1 MLKKIRNSKGFTLA
15 EMLVVIA
22 IIAIISAI
30 SVGGLLNHI
39 KSLRQMKLDTTAR
52 TIYTAAQNRLTEL
65 YSSGNTEWNTASFE
79 SGDSDLKAKA
89 VTEKPSDWGEE
100 SDFSKAHLYA
110 VISDDTGMSG
120 TSNDYTKRA
129 LLPEG
134 AINEELYGHNWV
146 VEFDPD
152 NGYVYAVFYSEE
164 LDTSEFYTNDVDANF
179 DTAKMTI
186 VRANRESR
194 LKNFNA
200 KVGYYGGNISVNEKY
215 DVTDISNYIT
225 IEDGEELKISF
236 SVSVPTM
243 YKKDYIDYTVS
254 FTGMV
259 SGAVQSYK
267 FEGLKRNTSFRAA
280 SLVLDSLNDKA
291 GGSFY
296 ANFCDPYRN
305 FKDLPH
311 LGVFNRSS
319 FEASCILKNG
329 DMIPGENVRVS
340 FTAKVR
346 DNEIAKS
353 VTAEEIF
360 NGLFDNDK
368 KNDMGADRSN
378 NEAVA
383 YVRNGRHLQN
393 LDKGTSGVNGGKTAG
408 TAGNRLSFTSAVQ
421 TDDIEFAAEGDG
433 TWINAYGYRPFKP
446 IVNQELKSYDG
457 GTNKK
462 SARAKIRNLIAGD
475 VNDTERNAG
484 TGKVDKGTVIAET
497 ANAGLFGTFYGDKLK
512 GVTLTGT
519 VAHGT
524 DNAGALAASIESTK
538 KVTIEDCRAY
548 LLNADVTALI
558 GEIDKDSNATL
569 TDRNSKIA
577 AHALITSDSGNAG
590 GLIGNANCDLEFTKS
605 FASTVIN
612 GNRDNGQASA
622 AADKNNAGGLLGHT
636 SGNIN
641 VSSSYAD
648 SYIAG
653 VRIGGMAGFTGSKS
667 IIRGSYTAGFALSTK
682 ETKSVAGFMLNAE
695 PKSDDMNRVTGS
707 YTIFDTGSGTARYHI
722 SNKEREA
729 TRCFVDAVYYSNSS
743 NHNEGVHG
751 ATALNKSSALK
762 KPASDPESPI
772 LKMNAAGASFRFK
785 QSETTA
791 YNLGDNMALKT
802 YDYPQ
807 IDGLWH
813 YGDWIEKEVEPG
825 TLVYYEKY
833 KDGSWGFVSASGI
846 TTLYAKTTADNYVV
860 DDGYALIYAED
871 AVSDAQKNVKVYFNT
886 TDTTGSATAEPAG
899 NATAVNIA
907 NGGGNTGWKKAI
919 FRPIGKAIDNA
930 GLKDDGT
937 MESQANMADFYLP
950 ISIVTADKTDR
961 YYFNP
966 YFAKTV
972 VRVTEFGDA
981 SKPVFSTDA
990 SDKSIISVRTP
1001 RQLYLMSRSYSEYAA
1016 KTEGC
1021 EFTQELDLDYT
1032 KYDWDNCGVLKTIIG
1047 TKDESAS
1054 TAEFELNRDK
1064 SIHLDISKLQ
1074 PSIGSEAVPFAAEYN
1089 GGCHTIS
1096 GIAIDNKEAGTGN
1109 MSAGLFGTVSGSLEN
1124 IAFTADYS
1132 EKSKSNLAINNEYSI
1147 RGNGNKAYIGG
1158 LAGHLTQS
1166 GSINNCAVAG
1176 FVFNSYAYDHAILY
1190 TGGLA
1195 GYNEGRISD
1204 SSADMPLIRMRTNE
1218 GSNAAAGSF
1227 VGMNS
1232 GNIEECYGIS
1242 YINIGRSASDSI
1254 GKVYLGGF
1262 AGNNTGNIEA
1272 SYCAA
1277 TSTSENIDD
1286 SRING
1291 FAPEGRGS
1299 LQDCLYLDGGNYH
1312 YVDNVYAYN
1321 VGDEN
1326 NKQLGNVSGGTLV
1339 DLIDPEKS
1347 STVRLSDAFGKAVSS
1362 FNCGRTRNKIGGS
1375 EADPAV
1381 YPYPAIVS
1389 DAEGNK
1395 VHYGEWPV
1403 DSGYANVGFVYW
1415 EHEEGGA
1422 NRGYHYYIID
1432 GAGEVHSTICSAHD
1446 DGGVITDYGYGYYY
1460 AKTDNSGNTL
1470 TVKPNWENVNIDK
1483 EKDKTGFV
1491 SAERLANAETAL
1503 NKQFSNAYVF
1513 VLYKTTQVSDEAGKS
1528 DHAKSDKGMFL
1539 INQTYNVDKADI
1551 TNGGAYA
1558 VCELNITG
1566 GGTAAVSMLRY
1577 VFTPMFA
1584 KSMILHS
1591 YSEGGSSTATD
1602 INYPG
1607 SDNGDKYESD
1617 KKEHDN
1623 GQLTSTETGE
1633 NINIPEYMKN
1643 GLPFEIRSVSQ
1654 LQNINWRNDKFD
1666 AVTEVSASDVKQIG
1680 NNSSAK
1686 PKYVYLGWYGDG
1698 DSGYNTNIE
1707 DNNYN
1712 YYWKQTHDID
1722 GKSGSMT
1729 PIGSLYDTKD
1739 KVSGSW
1745 SNKDDVK
1752 AIPYAAYFNGDYN
1765 GDSYSIKN
1773 ININSA
1779 SQTVGLFGTI
1789 VGAKLR
1795 NIILYSSNNDEI
1807 ATKGTWNWYV
1817 LGGLAGF
1824 AGKGSIENC
1833 TVSGYTVI
1841 DRRSGCGDGDANVG
1855 GLVGFCATNI
1865 DRCSSVNN
1873 IKLMTTAHG
1882 KTLRVGGMVGIS
1894 TGKITNSYCGGS
1906 IEDRGSGS
1914 RSVYVA
1920 GIMGGEWFKGQGLGN
1935 MTGVE
1940 NFEDSAGSIKPEVIN
1955 CYSYVK
1961 LPKKV
1966 GNIKNVKVI
1975 ASTADL
1981 DESIRE
1987 KYGATP
1993 ATIKVQNCYY
2003 YNAFVSV
2010 DNNNDNNSSAA
2021 GIKPKLI
2028 KTVKDYYGRVTYYYD
2043 VINLDAN
2050 GNTISDPAAVMGL
2063 NYETMSNSGDGG
2075 MLKKLNAVNGRFG
2088 TVTTTENGGMAING
2102 KYSFPG
2108 SDNELKGTNYPFP
2121 TVITQEDPFDSDKT
2135 VNVHYGKWPKGTDI
2149 YSDAS
2154 TVSLDLLS
2162 GSSGKDD
2169 YWTEAS
2175 VKYYDQSSVKA
2186 MDTVPSLSFASSGS
2200 NISEYVEA
2208 SLTATTADKDSAGN
2222 EVTVPQYYKLKLNA
2236 LKEGYDTIS
2245 VSYTVGAATYTTKLS
2260 IAVTADLTIKIQPV
2274 DTTNSQPKV
2283 GETVSYKA
2291 EVYDRNNTKITGLT
2305 TANWEALSDTP
2316 AVASV
2321 DRDQLAMDADGSY
2334 IIPVTGNSVGTAM
2347 LNVTVKGLRSKS
2359 PNAAEIPARSAS
2371 KRLNVTDKDATSAA
2385 ALFYVNDERIDSE
2398 LDHPVATDSGT
2409 SIASDGTSAANL
2421 NYWSSA
2427 VVSDQGLNA
2436 GRTFTGWI
2444 TEDGTGI
2451 SAASVFGSTTRLNAS
2466 WQCTEVS
2473 FVDNGSVMGRLYY
2486 YAGNFYTD
2494 RSLSERAESAP
2505 QPKVHNGAD
2514 EFKGYW
2520 TGAALSGARV
2530 SLADGTLI
2538 ANAFD
2543 NIADENTAHIN
2554 VYAGFGAATGNA
2566 ESKHETAVQ
2575 EDAAQSAEN
2584 ESETAESEN
2593 ESNTAGEAGSAEFQ
2607 SEATSQSESE
2617 SETAAGS
2624 QAAPRIIHHQSA
2636 DGSKS

>member
-236 SVSVPTM
+236 SVSVPIM

-291 GGSFY
+291 GDSFY

-393 LDKGTSGVNGGKTAG
+393 LDKETSGVNGGKSTG

-475 VNDTERNAG
+475 VKGTDRNAG
-484 TGKVDKGTVIAET
+484 TGKVDKGTEIAET

-751 ATALNKSSALK
+751 ATALNKSSELK
-762 KPASDPESPI
+762 KPASDNDSPI
-772 LKMNAAGASFRFK
+772 AKMKAAGASFRFK

-886 TDTTGSATAEPAG
+886 TDTTGSATVEPAG
-899 NATAVNIA
+899 NATVVNIA

-937 MESQANMADFYLP
+937 MEPQANMADFYLP

-1032 KYDWDNCGVLKTIIG
+1032 KYDWDNCGVLKTILG
-1047 TKDESAS
+1047 TKDESVS

-1064 SIHLDISKLQ
+1064 SIYLDISKLQ

-1096 GIAIDNKEAGTGN
+1096 GIAIDNKDAGTGN
-1109 MSAGLFGTVSGSLEN
+1109 MSAGLFGTVRGRLEN

-1132 EKSKSNLAINNEYSI
+1132 EKSKSNLAINNEFSI

-1286 SRING
+1286 NKING

-1460 AKTDNSGNTL
+1460 AETDNSGNKL
-1470 TVKPNWENVNIDK
+1470 TVTSDWKNINVY
-1483 EKDKTGFV
+1483 KDKDEDEGFA
-1491 SAERLANAETAL
+1491 SAKRFDNAETAL

-1528 DHAKSDKGMFL
+1528 NHAKSDKGMFL
-1539 INQTYNVDKADI
+1539 TNHTYNVGTTDI
-1551 TNGGAYA
+1551 TKGGAYA

-1633 NINIPEYMKN
+1633 NINILEYMKN

-1654 LQNINWRNDKFD
+1654 LQNINWRNDTYD
-1666 AVTEVSASDVKQIG
+1666 ALTTVRESDAITQ
-1680 NNSSAK
+1680 SRYS
-1686 PKYVYLGWYGDG
+1686 YLRWYTPSTSDA
-1698 DSGYNTNIE
+1698 DIPSNDKHNF
-1707 DNNYN
+1707 
-1712 YYWKQTHDID
+1712 YWKQTHDINASAVKD
-1722 GKSGSMT
+1722 FT
-1729 PIGSLYDTKD
+1729 PIGGLFDTK
-1739 KVSGSW
+1739 KTVVW
-1745 SNKDDVK
+1745 SN
-1752 AIPYAAYFNGDYN
+1752 PYSSPYIAYFNGDYN
-1765 GDSYSIKN
+1765 GASYKIQNIKIDSVG
-1773 ININSA
+1773 
-1779 SQTVGLFGTI
+1779 QTVGLFGTTI
-1789 VGAKLR
+1789 CAKLR
-1795 NIILYSSNNDEI
+1795 NIIMYSDSQSNKIQTNVEG
-1807 ATKGTWNWYV
+1807 KNWYC
-1817 LGGLAGF
+1817 LGGLVGF
-1824 AGKGSIENC
+1824 AAKGTVENC
-1833 TVSGYTVI
+1833 SVAGYTI
-1841 DRRSGCGDGDANVG
+1841 QDNRKYSGAADADIG
-1855 GLVGFCATNI
+1855 GLAGFCATNI
-1865 DRCSSVNN
+1865 VKCSSVNDIVIN
-1873 IKLMTTAHG
+1873 RTYDNADGYTNSG
-1882 KTLRVGGMVGIS
+1882 NVFVGGMSGVCPGI
-1894 TGKITNSYCGGS
+1894 IQDSYCGGS
-1906 IEDRGSGS
+1906 IGSTSATNGEIKI
-1914 RSVYVA
+1914 YV
-1920 GIMGGEWFKGQGLGN
+1920 GGFIGGEWFRASGLQRL
-1935 MTGVE
+1935 TGYRALE
-1940 NFEDSAGSIKPEVIN
+1940 RRPEDAEYSLPEPVIKN
-1955 CYSYVK
+1955 CYSFIN
-1961 LPKKV
+1961 LPTAGEKRIIIV
-1966 GNIKNVKVI
+1966 APLAAIGNLDEGSAAKPVTIKVI
-1975 ASTADL
+1975 NSYYYNVFANKAKSLETKQIQGIDNFKYIDSNGYTISKDYLDTVMGLSYEQMASTAADGML
-1981 DESIRE
+1981 G
-1987 KYGATP
+1987 K
-1993 ATIKVQNCYY
+1993 
-2003 YNAFVSV
+2003 F
-2010 DNNNDNNSSAA
+2010 
-2021 GIKPKLI
+2021 
-2028 KTVKDYYGRVTYYYD
+2028 
-2043 VINLDAN
+2043 
-2050 GNTISDPAAVMGL
+2050 
-2063 NYETMSNSGDGG
+2063 NSGGSTS
-2075 MLKKLNAVNGRFG
+2075 FG

-2186 MDTVPSLSFASSGS
+2186 MDTVPSLSFASSSS
-2200 NISEYVEA
+2200 NTSEYVEA
-2208 SLTATTADKDSAGN
+2208 SLTATTVDKDSAGN
-2222 EVTVPQYYKLKLNA
+2222 DVTVPQYYKLKLNA

-2260 IAVTADLTIKIQPV
+2260 IAVTADLTIKIQPI

-2305 TANWEALSDTP
+2305 TANWGALSNTP

-2321 DRDQLAMDADGSY
+2321 DKDQLAMDADGSY

-2385 ALFYVNDERIDSE
+2385 ALFYVNDERIDTE
-2398 LDHPVATDSGT
+2398 LDHPVAVDSGT
-2409 SIASDGTSAANL
+2409 SIGSDGTSAANL

-2451 SAASVFGSTTRLNAS
+2451 SAASVLGSTTRLNAS

-2505 QPKVHNGAD
+2505 QPKVHNRAD

-2566 ESKHETAVQ
+2566 ESTHETAVQ
-2575 EDAAQSAEN
+2575 EEAAQSAEN
-2584 ESETAESEN
+2584 ESETEEVGGADSTEH
-2593 ESNTAGEAGSAEFQ
+2593 Q

-2624 QAAPRIIHHQSA
+2624 QVAPRIIYHQSA

>member
-243 YKKDYIDYTVS
+243 YKKNMIDYTVT

-259 SGAVQSYK
+259 SGAIQSYK
-267 FEGLKRNTSFRAA
+267 FEGSKANTSFRAA

-291 GGSFY
+291 GDSFY
-296 ANFCDPYRN
+296 ANFCDQGRN
-305 FKDLPH
+305 YNDLPH
-311 LGVFNRSS
+311 LRVFNSSS
-319 FEASCILKNG
+319 FKASCISQNGDG

-353 VTAEEIF
+353 VTAEEVF

-368 KNDMGADRSN
+368 KNDMGADRIN
-378 NEAVA
+378 NEATA

-393 LDKGTSGVNGGKTAG
+393 LDKETSGVNGGKTTG
-408 TAGNRLSFTSAVQ
+408 TAGNKLSFTSAVQ

-475 VNDTERNAG
+475 VNGTERNAG
-484 TGKVDKGTVIAET
+484 TGKVDKGTEIAET

-524 DNAGALAASIESTK
+524 DNAGALAASIDSTQ
-538 KVTIEDCRAY
+538 VSIEDCRAY
-548 LLNADVTALI
+548 LLNADVAALI
-558 GEIDKDSNATL
+558 GEIDKDSNVTL

-577 AHALITSDSGNAG
+577 VHALITSDSGNAG
-590 GLIGNANCDLEFTKS
+590 GLIGNANCNLNFTKS

-612 GNRDNGQASA
+612 GNRKERDSASVA
-622 AADKNNAGGLLGHT
+622 FNSAGGLLGYT

-641 VSSSYAD
+641 VSNSYAD

-653 VRIGGMAGFTGSKS
+653 RRIGGMAGFVENTSL
-667 IIRGSYTAGFALSTK
+667 IRGSYTAGFALHTDKTESA
-682 ETKSVAGFMLNAE
+682 AGFMLNPADGNE
-695 PKSDDMNRVTGS
+695 IRGS
-707 YTIFDTGSGTARYHI
+707 YTIFDTGAKAGVKTYHL
-722 SNKEREA
+722 SNKEGAPA
-729 TRCFVDAVYYSNSS
+729 TRFSVNAVYYSNSS
-743 NHNEGVHG
+743 NQPNDGIYG
-751 ATALNKSSALK
+751 ATALNKSSELK
-762 KPASDPESPI
+762 KPASESESPI
-772 LKMNAAGASFRFK
+772 TKMKAAGGESFIFK

-871 AVSDAQKNVKVYFNT
+871 AVSDAQKNIKVYFNT

-937 MESQANMADFYLP
+937 MEPQANMADFYLP

-981 SKPVFSTDA
+981 SKPVFNTDA
-990 SDKSIISVRTP
+990 SDKSKIAVRTP

-1016 KTEGC
+1016 KTENC

-1032 KYDWDNCGVLKTIIG
+1032 KYDWDNCGVLKTILG

-1054 TAEFELNRDK
+1054 RAEFELNRDK
-1064 SIHLDISKLQ
+1064 TIYLDISKLQ

-1096 GIAIDNKEAGTGN
+1096 GIAIDNKDAGTGD
-1109 MSAGLFGTVSGSLEN
+1109 MSAGLFGTVSGRLEN

-1132 EKSKSNLAINNEYSI
+1132 EKSKSNLAINNEFSI
-1147 RGNGNKAYIGG
+1147 RGNGKKAYIGG

-1166 GSINNCAVAG
+1166 GTVNNCAVAG

-1195 GYNEGRISD
+1195 GFNEGRISD

-1232 GNIEECYGIS
+1232 GNIEECYGLS

-1286 SRING
+1286 NKING

-1375 EADPAV
+1375 ETDPAV

-1591 YSEGGSSTATD
+1591 YSEGGSSKTTD

-1607 SDNGDKYESD
+1607 SDNGDKYESE
-1617 KKEHDN
+1617 KKAHEKN
-1623 GQLTSTETGE
+1623 QLTSTTTNE
-1633 NINIPEYMKN
+1633 NVVIHNYMKN

-1833 TVSGYTVI
+1833 AVSGYSII

-1906 IEDRGSGS
+1906 IENLGSGS

-1955 CYSYVK
+1955 CYSYAK
-1961 LPKKV
+1961 LPNV
-1966 GNIKNVKVI
+1966 GGNIKNVKVI

-1981 DESIRE
+1981 DESIRGD
-1987 KYGATP
+1987 YGATP

-2003 YNAFVSV
+2003 YDVFANG
-2010 DNNNDNNSSAA
+2010 A
-2021 GIKPKLI
+2021 GVAPKKV
-2028 KTVKDYYGRVTYYYD
+2028 KTVEVKNQYGQTTYTYYIYD
-2043 VINLDAN
+2043 VSNLDAN
-2050 GNTISDPAAVMGL
+2050 GNTISDPASVMGL
-2063 NYETMSNSGDGG
+2063 NYETMRNSGDGG

-2154 TVSLDLLS
+2154 TVALDLLS

-2186 MDTVPSLSFASSGS
+2186 MDTIPSLSFASSGS
-2200 NISEYVEA
+2200 NTSEYVEA
-2208 SLTATTADKDSAGN
+2208 SLTATTTDKDSAGN
-2222 EVTVPQYYKLKLNA
+2222 DVTVPQYYKLKLNA

-2260 IAVTADLTIKIQPV
+2260 IAVTADMTIKIQPV

-2305 TANWEALSDTP
+2305 TANWGALSDTP

-2321 DRDQLAMDADGSY
+2321 DKDQLAMDADGSY

-2451 SAASVFGSTTRLNAS
+2451 SAASVLGSTTRLNAS

-2473 FVDNGSVMGRLYY
+2473 FVDNGSVMGKLYY

-2566 ESKHETAVQ
+2566 ESTHETAVQ

-2593 ESNTAGEAGSAEFQ
+2593 EAAGGADSAEYQ
-2607 SEATSQSESE
+2607 SEAESQPESE

-2624 QAAPRIIHHQSA
+2624 QTEPRIIYHRSA
-2636 DGSKS
+2636 DESKS

>member
-1 MLKKIRNSKGFTLA
+1 MLKKIRSSKGFTLA

-79 SGDSDLKAKA
+79 SESSDLKAKA

-110 VISDDTGMSG
+110 VISDDTGMAG
-120 TSNDYTKRA
+120 TSNEYTKRA

-243 YKKDYIDYTVS
+243 YKKDKIDYTVS

-267 FEGLKRNTSFRAA
+267 FEGLKANTSFRAA

-291 GGSFY
+291 GDSFY
-296 ANFCDPYRN
+296 ANFCDPGRN
-305 FKDLPH
+305 INDLPH
-311 LGVFNRSS
+311 LRVFSSSS
-319 FEASCILKNG
+319 FKASCISKNG

-346 DNEIAKS
+346 DNDIAKA

-368 KNDMGADRSN
+368 KNNMGAGSSN
-378 NEAVA
+378 NEATA

-393 LDKGTSGVNGGKTAG
+393 LDKETSGVNGGKMVG
-408 TAGNRLSFTSAVQ
+408 TAGNKLSFTSAVQ

-457 GTNKK
+457 GINKK

-475 VNDTERNAG
+475 VNGTKRNDS
-484 TGKVDKGTVIAET
+484 TGKVDKGTEIAET
-497 ANAGLFGTFYGDKLK
+497 ANAGIFGTFYGDKLK

-524 DNAGALAASIESTK
+524 ANAGALAASIESTK
-538 KVTIEDCRAY
+538 EVMIEDCRAY

-558 GEIDKDSNATL
+558 GEIDKDSDVTL

-590 GLIGNANCDLEFTKS
+590 GLIGKANCDINFTKS

-612 GNRDNGQASA
+612 GNRIEQDSISA
-622 AADKNNAGGLLGHT
+622 ENNSAGGLLGYT
-636 SGNIN
+636 SGKIEVRN
-641 VSSSYAD
+641 SYAD

-653 VRIGGMAGFTGSKS
+653 RRIGGMAGFVEKASRIS
-667 IIRGSYTAGFALSTK
+667 GSYTAGFALHTDKTESA
-682 ETKSVAGFMLNAE
+682 AGFMLNPADGNE
-695 PKSDDMNRVTGS
+695 IHGS
-707 YTIFDTGSGTARYHI
+707 YTIFDTGSKAGVKTYHL
-722 SNKEREA
+722 SNKEGAPA
-729 TRCFVDAVYYSNSS
+729 TTTKFSVDAVYYSNSS
-743 NHNEGVHG
+743 NQPNDGIYG
-751 ATALNKSSALK
+751 ATALNKSSELK

-772 LKMNAAGASFRFK
+772 AKMKAAGASFGFK

-807 IDGLWH
+807 IVGLWH
-813 YGDWIEKEVEPG
+813 YGDWTEKEVEPG

-833 KDGSWGFVSASGI
+833 KDGSWGFVSSSGI

-860 DDGYALIYAED
+860 EDGYALIYAED
-871 AVSDAQKNVKVYFNT
+871 AVSDAQKDVKVYFNT

-899 NATAVNIA
+899 NTTAVNIA

-937 MESQANMADFYLP
+937 MEPQANMADFYLP

-972 VRVTEFGDA
+972 VRVTEFGDT
-981 SKPVFSTDA
+981 SRPVFSTDA
-990 SDKSIISVRTP
+990 SDKSKIAVRTP
-1001 RQLYLMSRSYSEYAA
+1001 RQLYLMSRSYGDYAV
-1016 KTEGC
+1016 KTSGC

-1032 KYDWDNCGVLKTIIG
+1032 KYDWDNCGVLKTILG

-1054 TAEFELNRDK
+1054 RAEFELNRDK
-1064 SIHLDISKLQ
+1064 SIYIDISKLQ

-1089 GGCHTIS
+1089 GVCHIIS
-1096 GIAIDNKEAGTGN
+1096 GIAIDNTDAGTGN

-1132 EKSKSNLAINNEYSI
+1132 EKSKSNLAINNEHSI

-1195 GYNEGRISD
+1195 GFNEGRISD

-1232 GNIEECYGIS
+1232 GNIEECYGLS

-1286 SRING
+1286 NKISG

-1321 VGDEN
+1321 VGEEN
-1326 NKQLGNVSGGTLV
+1326 NKQPGNVSGSTLV

-1375 EADPAV
+1375 EIDPAV

-1403 DSGYANVGFVYW
+1403 DSGYADVGFVYW

-1422 NRGYHYYIID
+1422 NKGYHYYIID
-1432 GAGEVHSTICSAHD
+1432 GSGEVHSTICSAHD

-1460 AKTDNSGNTL
+1460 ANKDNSGNKL
-1470 TVKPNWENVNIDK
+1470 EVRPEWQNVNIGEE
-1483 EKDKTGFV
+1483 EKGFV
-1491 SAERLANAETAL
+1491 SAGRFADAESSL
-1503 NKQFSNAYVF
+1503 KKQFSNAYEF
-1513 VLYKTTQVSDEAGKS
+1513 VLYKTTQVSDEVGKS
-1528 DHAKSDKGMFL
+1528 NHAKSDKGMFL
-1539 INQTYNVDKADI
+1539 INQTYNVDSKDI

-1566 GGTAAVSMLRY
+1566 RGTAAVSMLRY

-1591 YSEGGSSTATD
+1591 YSEDGSSKTTD

-1607 SDNGDKYESD
+1607 SDNGDKYDSD
-1617 KKEHDN
+1617 KKSFDKKQLITTADNENVVIHD
-1623 GQLTSTETGE
+1623 
-1633 NINIPEYMKN
+1633 YMKN

-1686 PKYVYLGWYGDG
+1686 PKYVYLGWYGDE
-1698 DSGYNTNIE
+1698 DSGYNTDIK

-1722 GKSGSMT
+1722 GKSGYMT
-1729 PIGSLYDTKD
+1729 PIGSLYDTKV
-1739 KVSGSW
+1739 KVIGSW
-1745 SNKDDVK
+1745 SNKNNVK

-1779 SQTVGLFGTI
+1779 SQTVGLFGTT
-1789 VGAKLR
+1789 VAAKLR

-1807 ATKGTWNWYV
+1807 ATTGTYNWYV

-1833 TVSGYTVI
+1833 AVSGYSII

-1855 GLVGFCATNI
+1855 GMVGFCATNI

-1906 IEDRGSGS
+1906 IEDLGSGK
-1914 RSVYVA
+1914 RDVYVA
-1920 GIMGGEWFKGQGLGN
+1920 GIIGGEWFKGQGLGN

-1940 NFEDSAGSIKPEVIN
+1940 NFEENSDSIKPEVIN
-1955 CYSYVK
+1955 CYSYAK
-1961 LPKKV
+1961 LPKV
-1966 GNIKNVKVI
+1966 GGNIKNVKVI

-1981 DESIRE
+1981 DESIRGS
-1987 KYGATP
+1987 YGATP
-1993 ATIKVQNCYY
+1993 STIKVQNCYY
-2003 YNAFVSV
+2003 YDVFANGAEVAPRV
-2010 DNNNDNNSSAA
+2010 
-2021 GIKPKLI
+2021 I
-2028 KTVKDYYGRVTYYYD
+2028 KTVGWINAKYYYD
-2043 VINLDAN
+2043 VTNLDAN
-2050 GNTISDPAAVMGL
+2050 GNTISNPAAVMGL
-2063 NYETMSNSGDGG
+2063 NYETMSDSGDGG

-2108 SDNELKGTNYPFP
+2108 SDNELKGLNYPFP

-2154 TVSLDLLS
+2154 TVAMDLLS

-2175 VKYYDQSSVKA
+2175 IKYYDQSSVKA
-2186 MDTVPSLSFASSGS
+2186 MDTVPSISFASSGS
-2200 NISEYVEA
+2200 NTSEYVEG
-2208 SLTATTADKDSAGN
+2208 SLTATTVDKDSAGN
-2222 EVTVPQYYKLKLNA
+2222 EVTVPQYYKLKINA

-2305 TANWEALSDTP
+2305 TANWGTLSDTP

-2321 DRDQLAMDADGSY
+2321 DKDQLAMDADGSY

-2359 PNAAEIPARSAS
+2359 PNAAEIPARSVS

-2427 VVSDQGLNA
+2427 VVTDQGLNA

-2444 TEDGTGI
+2444 TEDGTGL
-2451 SAASVFGSTTRLNAS
+2451 SAASVLGSTTRLNAS

-2520 TGAALSGARV
+2520 TGIALSGARV
-2530 SLADGTLI
+2530 SLTDGTLI

-2566 ESKHETAVQ
+2566 ESTHEAFVH
-2575 EDAAQSAEN
+2575 EEAAQSAEN
-2584 ESETAESEN
+2584 ESETAEYET
-2593 ESNTAGEAGSAEFQ
+2593 EAAGGADSAKYQ
-2607 SEATSQSESE
+2607 SEAE

-2624 QAAPRIIHHQSA
+2624 KETPRIIYHQSA
-2636 DGSKS
+2636 EGSKS